1 MTSKNRSKSSEKSAA
16 PSQDD
21 APKKSQKSGGGGAT
35 NGVSGPGP
43 QGPQGP
49 RSGSCLGLLV
59 TAVFYTAMIGAAGF
73 AAFYLQQV
81 VEEVRQINAEH
92 AESARR
98 GAELGTKME
107 SVVQQVESLRSN
119 VDGLESS
126 LGITR
131 VELEAAM
138 SRMKRGEVETRR
150 VEEALQKLQNDLL
163 RDLSAGIREV
173 KEARE
178 EDFSSLEKTVEE
190 RLAEVS
196 QSISASVAEF
206 AEGQGEAQR
215 QLAELKARLGDT
227 ADPSLIKQELSAI
240 VDAVAEMKTD
250 REAADATSDSLSKQI
265 GAVREEL
272 QTRTQEVTSVFQE
285 VESTRSAFQDTARSL
300 KESLSAAQA
309 GLQALA
315 AQTATLQDG
324 LEQVAD
330 AARSAEERAKAAA
343 AQAQKRAEDLETRVT
358 LSEDRGDSLSASLS
372 DISVKVES
380 LLAKY
385 DGHESSVS
393 AQGEAVERVK
403 RDLKQELEALRSSME
418 ERRGEPTQAASE
430 GSGSLRAE
438 LESLRTAVEEV
449 ASKAATLDS
458 HERTIRSLQEAT
470 QTLAGSPGGR
480 RDEGQSGLQ
489 ELQEKL
495 AAVSEAQSE
504 LTAKDS
510 GVDQHLEE
518 LERRLTALEDR
529 M

>member
-215 QLAELKARLGDT
+215 QLADLKARLGDT

-285 VESTRSAFQDTARSL
+285 VESTRSAFQETARSL

-315 AQTATLQDG
+315 DQTATLQDG

-330 AARSAEERAKAAA
+330 AVRSAEERAKAAA

-358 LSEDRGDSLSASLS
+358 QSEDRGDSLSASLS

-449 ASKAATLDS
+449 ASRAATLDS

-470 QTLAGSPGGR
+470 QTLAASPGGR